1 MDEIEFGLTQIDAA
15 AEALLQRMGDRRKA
29 ALYGPMGAGKTT
41 FVRALCRALG
51 IAENVSSPTF
61 AIVNEYSLAQ
71 SGDAV
76 YHLDLYRLKTLQ
88 EAMDIGVENYLE
100 DEHYCFIE
108 WPELI
113 EPLLP
118 RDAFRIKLEL
128 VIDSQRKIL
137 FL

>member
-1 MDEIEFGLTQIDAA
+1 MEEIEFDLIQIDTA
-15 AEALLQRMGDRRKA
+15 AETLLQRMGDRRKV

-41 FVRALCRALG
+41 FVRALCRVLG

-61 AIVNEYSLAQ
+61 AIVNEYSLAE

-88 EAMDIGVENYLE
+88 EALDIGVENYLE
-100 DEHYCFIE
+100 DAAYCFIE

-118 RDAFRIKLEL
+118 PDALRIKLEL
-128 VIDSQRKIL
+128 VNDSQRKIL

>member
-1 MDEIEFGLTQIDAA
+1 MDEIEFDLTQIDAA

-118 RDAFRIKLEL
+118 QDAFRIKLEL
-128 VIDSQRKIL
+128 VNDSQRKIL

>member
-1 MDEIEFGLTQIDAA
+1 MDEIEFDLTQIDAA

-128 VIDSQRKIL
+128 VNDSQRKIL

>member
-1 MDEIEFGLTQIDAA
+1 MEEIEFDLTRIAAA
-15 AEALLQRMGDRRKA
+15 AEMLLQRMGDRRKV
-29 ALYGPMGAGKTT
+29 ALYGQMGAGKTT
-41 FVRALCRALG
+41 FVRAICQVLG
-51 IAENVSSPTF
+51 AVGNVSSPTF
-61 AIVNEYSLAQ
+61 AIVNEYSL
-71 SGDAV
+71 SETGDAV

-100 DEHYCFIE
+100 DAAYCFIE

-118 RDAFRIKLEL
+118 PDAVRIKLEL
-128 VIDSQRKIL
+128 VNDSQRKIL

>member
-1 MDEIEFGLTQIDAA
+1 MEEIEFDLTRIAAA
-15 AEALLQRMGDRRKA
+15 AEILLQRMGDRRKV
-29 ALYGPMGAGKTT
+29 ALYGQMGAGKTT
-41 FVRALCRALG
+41 FVRAICQVLG
-51 IAENVSSPTF
+51 AVGNVSSPTF
-61 AIVNEYSLAQ
+61 AIVNEYSL
-71 SGDAV
+71 SETGDAV

-100 DEHYCFIE
+100 DAAYCFIE

-118 RDAFRIKLEL
+118 PDAVRIKLEL
-128 VIDSQRKIL
+128 VNDSQRKIL

>member
-1 MDEIEFGLTQIDAA
+1 MEEIEFDLTRIAAA
-15 AEALLQRMGDRRKA
+15 AEILLQRMGNRRKV
-29 ALYGPMGAGKTT
+29 ALYGQMGAGKTT
-41 FVRALCRALG
+41 FVRAICQVLG
-51 IAENVSSPTF
+51 AAGNVSSPTF
-61 AIVNEYSLAQ
+61 SIVNEYSLNET
-71 SGDAV
+71 GDAV

-100 DEHYCFIE
+100 DAAYCFIE

-118 RDAFRIKLEL
+118 PDAVRIKFEL
-128 VIDSQRKIL
+128 VNDSQRKIL

>member
-1 MDEIEFGLTQIDAA
+1 MEEIEFDLTRIAAA
-15 AEALLQRMGDRRKA
+15 AEMLLQRMGNRRKV
-29 ALYGPMGAGKTT
+29 ALYGQMGAGKTT
-41 FVRALCRALG
+41 FVRAICQVLG
-51 IAENVSSPTF
+51 AVGNVSSPTF
-61 AIVNEYSLAQ
+61 AIVNEYSLAET
-71 SGDAV
+71 GDAV

-100 DEHYCFIE
+100 DAAYCFIE

-118 RDAFRIKLEL
+118 PDAVRIKLEL
-128 VIDSQRKIL
+128 VNDSQRKIL